1 MQCIHYSHFY
11 KGQITGYKF
20 KIRTKLDDLI
30 NTEEINNY
38 EFDLK
43 PDNKKII
50 DLIIERNPELKDLD
64 FEKDFNIQIDDQ
76 KKLLL
81 LQIQIIIQ
89 INLKL
94 ILKLSQNLKKIKKK
108 FLIKMIKL
116 NLKKLDI
123 LKTIMVNDKFNQFQF
138 MLKKFQKNYQDL
150 LLI

>member
-1 MQCIHYSHFY
+1 M
-11 KGQITGYKF
+11 
-20 KIRTKLDDLI
+20 
-30 NTEEINNY
+30 
-38 EFDLK
+38 
-43 PDNKKII
+43 
-50 DLIIERNPELKDLD
+50 
-64 FEKDFNIQIDDQ
+64 
-76 KKLLL
+76 
-81 LQIQIIIQ
+81 
-89 INLKL
+89 